1 MQDGL
6 TRAQHYRALAAQM
19 RDVARLEPEVR
30 RRNELTDLARQY
42 DRLAEKL
49 ISVLATPAR
58 GTDV

>member
-19 RDVARLEPEVR
+19 RDVAQQEPEIR

-42 DRLAEKL
+42 ERLAEKL
-49 ISVLATPAR
+49 ISALGAPPPAT
-58 GTDV
+58 DD